1 MSEREAAIPNVS
13 PESVQ
18 HRAET
23 IFESRQIALKWLESP
38 VRALGGAVPSELL
51 RTPEGC
57 SRVYQ
62 LLSKI
67 EAGEFS

>member
-1 MSEREAAIPNVS
+1 MSEREAPIPNVS

-18 HRAET
+18 QRAET
-23 IFESRQIALKWLESP
+23 VFESRQIALKWLESP

-57 SRVYQ
+57 RRVYQ
-62 LLSKI
+62 LLAKI